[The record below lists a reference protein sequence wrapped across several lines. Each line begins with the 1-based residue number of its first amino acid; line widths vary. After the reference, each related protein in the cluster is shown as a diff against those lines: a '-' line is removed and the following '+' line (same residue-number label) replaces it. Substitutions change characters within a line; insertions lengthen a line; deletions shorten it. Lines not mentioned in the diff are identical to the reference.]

1 MSQDFTRENPALAA
15 KIAECTTK
23 EQLADILLNHQI
35 ASGQPTK
42 FDRVA
47 ISESANNWAE
57 PSQSSGKDAPKN
69 DGLQLFRR
77 AVTVNGVTR
86 LLEAYSISGL
96 DFLEKEFR
104 R

>member
-1 MSQDFTRENPALAA
+1 MTESYTKSNPALE
-15 KIAECTTK
+15 KLIAECRSS
-23 EQLADILLNHQI
+23 EELASVLLRHQI